1 MYCKDCGHRTNEKTD
16 ECPKCGA
23 KFATAVELAPAPKRK
38 LRWHVVVAAIAG
50 GVVLFVVVPRIF
62 LRTELETIGP
72 TDRLRFLRAMTRS
85 DDRRLGQ
92 REIRVEGQTLVV
104 IWDLRWNVLPE
115 KKQQDIVRNVG
126 RVWKIVGG
134 EKTEFRIEGQD
145 DIVASYSA
153 P

>member
-1 MYCKDCGHRTNEKTD
+1 MYCKQCGHRTDEKTE

-23 KFATAVELAPAPKRK
+23 KFATVVELGPPPKHK
-38 LRWHVVVAAIAG
+38 VRWQVFLAAAAI
-50 GVVLFVVVPRIF
+50 GVIVFVVVSRVF

-72 TDRLRFLRAMTRS
+72 TDRLRFLRAMGRS

-92 REIRVEGQTLVV
+92 REIRVEGQTLIV

-115 KKQQDIVRNVG
+115 KKQQQIVHNVG
-126 RVWKIVGG
+126 RVWQIVGG
-134 EKTEFRIEGQD
+134 EKTQFGIEGQD
-145 DIVASYSA
+145 DIVASY